1 MVLGKNWSSASIV
14 IVILF
19 NNKTPAGGYKIPGV
33 TLVFQNTMYLG
44 GKTFYDYKKYKLS
57 LLVCGLQSTCL
68 KKLETPKIGF

>member
-19 NNKTPAGGYKIPGV
+19 NNKTPAGGYKIRESLWCFKIP
-33 TLVFQNTMYLG
+33 G

>member
-1 MVLGKNWSSASIV
+1 MVLGENWSSASIV

-19 NNKTPAGGYKIPGV
+19 NNNKTPAGGYKIPGV
-33 TLVFQNTMYLG
+33 TLVFQNIWG

>member
-1 MVLGKNWSSASIV
+1 MVLGENWSSASIV

-19 NNKTPAGGYKIPGV
+19 NNNKTPAGGYKIPGV
-33 TLVFQNTMYLG
+33 TYSGVSKYLG